1 MMTPHV
7 RDREM
12 KAWRRAA
19 EGRDERLRELLALH
33 FHPEYGSEY
42 WLRRQ
47 EALGWDVR
55 DQVRTREDLW
65 LLGPTPL
72 ADLRRFP
79 LRSFIPRAWHSQA
92 PRFTLG
98 ETAGTSG
105 APLMTA
111 YRDDEFQAAFIDPFL
126 PVAQAT
132 GFPQGEPWLWVG
144 PSGPHI
150 IGKVVRE
157 LARQTGS
164 MDPFSVD
171 FDPRWAKKLAEGSLA
186 RRRYLEHVTSQALDV
201 LRREE
206 VGVLFI
212 TPPALAALTEKL
224 SDRQREAIH
233 GIHYGGMSLTA
244 EMVND
249 FRAAYPHAV
258 HLAGYGNTLFGVVME
273 LADTPRQH
281 IDYFPL
287 GERMDFHIVEWSG
300 DEETTSAVWPPR
312 RVEHGQVGRVLFH
325 RLDESC
331 LLIGVVERDEAER
344 IAASAEARALGG
356 CAEGLRNPR
365 PPQPLAGR
373 LQLGL
378 Y

>member
-1 MMTPHV
+1 MASRMQVLERQARCRTAS
-7 RDREM
+7 D
-12 KAWRRAA
+12 
-19 EGRDERLRELLALH
+19 RDERLRELLALH
-33 FHPEYGSEY
+33 FHPQHGSEY
-42 WLRRQ
+42 WLKRQ
-47 EALGWDVR
+47 ERLGWDVR
-55 DQVRTREDLW
+55 DRVRTLDDLW

-79 LRSFIPRAWHSQA
+79 LRAFLPRGWRRHA
-92 PRFTLG
+92 PRFILG

-105 APLMTA
+105 APLVTA
-111 YRDDEFQAAFIDPFL
+111 YRDDEFQAAFIEPFL
-126 PVAQAT
+126 RVARAT

-186 RRRYLEHVTSQALDV
+186 QRRYLEHVTNQALDV
-201 LRREE
+201 LHREE

-212 TPPALAALTEKL
+212 TPPALAALTERL

-244 EMVND
+244 EMVNH

-273 LADTPRQH
+273 ITDITRKN
-281 IDYFPL
+281 IDYYPL
-287 GERMDFHIVEWSG
+287 GERLEFHLVAWN
-300 DEETTSAVWPPR
+300 DEEDTAAVAWPPR
-312 RVEHGQVGRVLFH
+312 RVEYGQIGRVLFH

-344 IAASAEARALGG
+344 IAPSAEARALGG
-356 CAEGLRNPR
+356 FADGLRNPR
-365 PPQPLAGR
+365 PPAPLAGR